1 MCYSALEDFLFWPH
15 SQTGLYQVRSGYKLL
30 CELSSN
36 ELASSSDAVGEKK
49 FWSSLWKLIV
59 PNKVKS
65 FLWRACTNSIST
77 MQNLHKR
84 KVASSSICSLYNEK
98 EESTIHALWSCD
110 NIRLVWDACFASLP
124 SKFSRVTSF
133 LDLVDLVFSSHLN
146 FEAFAMT

>member
-1 MCYSALEDFLFWPH
+1 M
-15 SQTGLYQVRSGYKLL
+15 

-59 PNKVKS
+59 PSKVKS
-65 FLWRACTNSIST
+65 FLWRAFTNSIPT

-98 EESTIHALWSCD
+98 EESTIHALWLCD

-124 SKFSRVTSF
+124 SEFSRVTSF